1 MQQTGQ
7 MVTNERR
14 FGRVNWLG
22 LYTLAQ
28 REVLRFLNVW
38 TQTVLAPLVTAG
50 LFMLIFTIA
59 IGPRRGDVMGVDFT
73 TFIAPGILMMT
84 VIQNAFANTSS
95 SIVISKVQGNI
106 VDTLMP
112 PLSAG
117 ELVLGYLAGGVARG
131 LLVAVVIVL
140 ALWVFLGIVPQ
151 NPLVALFFVIVG
163 AALLSGI
170 GMVAGIF
177 ADKFDQMAAITNFI
191 VTPLAFLSG
200 TFYSVEAL
208 PPIMYDITHANPI
221 FYLIDGVRWGIIG
234 VSDSSPRFGR
244 GHRLGQHRG
253 HQSAGVVIFP
263 TWIPAEGLMRPS
275 RHIRS
280 PAPQRMDGRPDH
292 GYPVRADPED
302 DEIVERCK
310 DQRGIEEW
318 PDKPRISPRQGV
330 DETGLCRGH
339 QKTRSRP
346 ARPIAPA
353 SVRSRPRPLRPT
365 R

>member
-7 MVTNERR
+7 MIANERR

-22 LYTLAQ
+22 LYTLGQ
-28 REVLRFLNVW
+28 REILRFLNVW
-38 TQTVLAPLVTAG
+38 TQTLLAPLVTAG

-95 SIVISKVQGNI
+95 SIVVSKVQGNI

-131 LLVAVVIVL
+131 LIVAIAIAV

-151 NPLVALFFVIVG
+151 HPMAALYFVIVG

-170 GMVAGIF
+170 GMVAGIY
-177 ADKFDQMAAITNFI
+177 AEKFDQMAAITNFI

-200 TFYSVEAL
+200 TFYSVDAL
-208 PPIMYDITHANPI
+208 PPLLNDITHGNPI
-221 FYLIDGVRWGIIG
+221 FHLIDGVRWGMIG
-234 VSDSSPRFGR
+234 VSDSSPLLGAIVALASTIAINVLAWSFFRR
-244 GHRLGQHRG
+244 GYRLK
-253 HQSAGVVIFP
+253 A
-263 TWIPAEGLMRPS
+263 
-275 RHIRS
+275 
-280 PAPQRMDGRPDH
+280 
-292 GYPVRADPED
+292 
-302 DEIVERCK
+302 
-310 DQRGIEEW
+310 
-318 PDKPRISPRQGV
+318 
-330 DETGLCRGH
+330 
-339 QKTRSRP
+339 
-346 ARPIAPA
+346 
-353 SVRSRPRPLRPT
+353 
-365 R
+365 

>member
-59 IGPRRGDVMGVDFT
+59 IGPRRGGVMGVDFT

-151 NPLVALFFVIVG
+151 HPLVALFFVIVG

-234 VSDSSPRFGR
+234 VSDSSPA
-244 GHRLGQHRG
+244 LG
-253 HQSAGVVIFP
+253 AVIAVGSTVAINLLAWSFF
-263 TWIPAEGLMRPS
+263 
-275 RHIRS
+275 
-280 PAPQRMDGRPDH
+280 
-292 GYPVRADPED
+292 
-302 DEIVERCK
+302 
-310 DQRGIEEW
+310 QRGYRL
-318 PDKPRISPRQGV
+318 K
-330 DETGLCRGH
+330 
-339 QKTRSRP
+339 
-346 ARPIAPA
+346 A
-353 SVRSRPRPLRPT
+353 
-365 R
+365 